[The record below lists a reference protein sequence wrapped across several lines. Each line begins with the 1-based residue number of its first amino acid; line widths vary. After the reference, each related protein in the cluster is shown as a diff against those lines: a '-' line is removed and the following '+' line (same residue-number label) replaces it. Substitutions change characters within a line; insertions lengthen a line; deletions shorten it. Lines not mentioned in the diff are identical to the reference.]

1 MSSAAKTSALA
12 RISRALNVISRAEP
26 IGVET
31 NYKLGDN
38 LIDL

>member
-1 MSSAAKTSALA
+1 VSSAAKTSALA
-12 RISRALNVISRAEP
+12 KISSALKVISLAEP

-31 NYKLGDN
+31 KYKPGDN